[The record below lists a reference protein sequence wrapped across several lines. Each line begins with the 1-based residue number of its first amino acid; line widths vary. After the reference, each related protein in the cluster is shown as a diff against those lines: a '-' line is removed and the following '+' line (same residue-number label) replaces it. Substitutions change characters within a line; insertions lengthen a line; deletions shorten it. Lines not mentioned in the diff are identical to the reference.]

1 INCGVDVMPD
11 GSLATTDAID
21 VDMGRLAYW
30 PDSIP
35 EVHLRFDELA
45 ADPLPILDA
54 LLRALKLWGAAAWNS
69 EALDRRAA
77 TEGWTKAMRD
87 QANRGAIAFDGE
99 ARKMAAGVDA
109 LRKDQRLLEAF
120 VAMNRAMSHAAAGRY
135 ESWRA
140 FQIGFILASLPAL

>member
-1 INCGVDVMPD
+1 
-11 GSLATTDAID
+11 
-21 VDMGRLAYW
+21 
-30 PDSIP
+30 
-35 EVHLRFDELA
+35 
-45 ADPLPILDA
+45 
-54 LLRALKLWGAAAWNS
+54 ALKLWGAAAWNS

-87 QANRGAIAFDGE
+87 QANRAAIAFDGE

-140 FQIGFILASLPAL
+140 FQIGFILASLPALRTEGHLSAQEPVDVLWFPTGGGKTETYLGLLIIAAIFDRLRGKVAGTTAWSRFPLR